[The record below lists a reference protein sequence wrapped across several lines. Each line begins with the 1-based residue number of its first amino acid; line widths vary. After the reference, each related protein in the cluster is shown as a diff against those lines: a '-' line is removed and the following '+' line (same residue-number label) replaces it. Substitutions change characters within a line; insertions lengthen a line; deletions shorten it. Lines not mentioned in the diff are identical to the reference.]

1 MTIEFQVEGMSC
13 QHCVAAVTN
22 AIREHD
28 KAAQVQV
35 DLASGRVAVESA
47 QPAEM
52 LKAAIDEAGYTVT
65 GIANGERE
73 PAAPPAKRVQSCSKL
88 PYWRLGAARP
98 RARRRTGAADPWQVV
113 ATAFSRPG
121 PDNVA
126 LDIRDAQAV
135 EQFVERDAARVGDC
149 RGRA

>member
-28 KAAQVQV
+28 GAAQVQV

-47 QPAEM
+47 LPADA

-65 GIANGERE
+65 
-73 PAAPPAKRVQSCSKL
+73 
-88 PYWRLGAARP
+88 
-98 RARRRTGAADPWQVV
+98 
-113 ATAFSRPG
+113 
-121 PDNVA
+121 
-126 LDIRDAQAV
+126 AV
-135 EQFVERDAARVGDC
+135 TSGSAG
-149 RGRA
+149 